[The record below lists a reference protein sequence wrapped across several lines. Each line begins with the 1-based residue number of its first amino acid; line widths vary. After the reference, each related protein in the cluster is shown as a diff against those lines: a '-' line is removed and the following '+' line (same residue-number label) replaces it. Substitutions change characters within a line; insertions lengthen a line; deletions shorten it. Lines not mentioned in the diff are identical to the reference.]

1 MSYNIHIGPNI
12 RKSPYFDATVADGVR
27 SFSVYNHMYIPG
39 NFGDPEGEYDRLLN
53 GVAMWDVGAE
63 RQVEIWGKDAAALVD
78 RLCSRDLSKMKVG
91 QGRYVA
97 ICNHQGQLINDPVLL
112 KLDEQRYWLS
122 IADSDIQLWA
132 SAVAQAEGYDVLVHE
147 PDVSPLA
154 IQGPL
159 AVDLAA
165 DLFGQWVRDLKYFW
179 FKETELF
186 GIPLVLCRSGWSKQ
200 GGFEL
205 FLTDGSRGRELWETI
220 REAGQAYR
228 IGPGAPND
236 AERVESGLISYGAD
250 CRLPDYPADPF
261 ELGLRHIV
269 DLDGDT
275 DFIGKAALR
284 DIAARGPARR
294 RTGFFIDGPPVSGNQ
309 HPLPVLMGD
318 ETVGYLSEMVRS
330 PRLDRNIGV
339 GLIATDVAD
348 DAFLTV
354 NLGTEPDADH
364 RAVTLSGLPFL

>member
-1 MSYNIHIGPNI
+1 MSYSIHIGPNI
-12 RKSPYFDATVADGVR
+12 RKSPFFDGTVADGVR
-27 SFSVYNHMYIPG
+27 GFSVYNHMYIPG

-78 RLCSRDLSKMKVG
+78 RLCSRDLSKTKVG

-97 ICNHQGQLINDPVLL
+97 VCNHKGQLINDPVLL
-112 KLDEQRYWLS
+112 KLDDHRYWLS

-132 SAVAQAEGYDVLVHE
+132 EAVAHAEGFEVLVHE

-159 AVDLAA
+159 AEDLAV
-165 DLFGQWVRDLKYFW
+165 DLFGDWVRDLKYFW
-179 FKETELF
+179 FRETELF

-205 FLTDGSRGRELWETI
+205 FLTDGTRGRELWESV
-220 REAGQAYR
+220 REAGQQYR

-236 AERVESGLISYGAD
+236 TERIESGLLSYGAD
-250 CRLPDYPADPF
+250 CRLPDWPADPF
-261 ELGLRHIV
+261 ELGLGHIV
-269 DLDGDT
+269 DLDSDS
-275 DFIGKAALR
+275 DFIGKAALKE
-284 DIAARGPARR
+284 IAAAGPERR
-294 RTGFFIDGPPVSGNQ
+294 RTGFILDGPKVTGNE
-309 HPLPVLMGD
+309 HPMPVLKGD
-318 ETVGYLSEMVRS
+318 ETVGVLSEITYS
-330 PRLDRNIGV
+330 KRLEKNIGI
-339 GLIATDVAD
+339 GLIATDLPE

-354 NLGTEPDADH
+354 DLAAEPDPDYRSLTLAD
-364 RAVTLSGLPFL
+364 LPFL